1 MAVLLLGAR
10 KSKIEVVLLTYMEP
24 RSEGQ
29 KVKNLLWQNRV
40 ENLIFII
47 LGRFSVEKTQFRR
60 LKTIFSEMVDF
71 RIGPL
76 LTSL

>member
-29 KVKNLLWQNRV
+29 RVKNSLWQNRV
-40 ENLIFII
+40 KNLIFII
-47 LGRFSVEKTQFRR
+47 FARKDSI
-60 LKTIFSEMVDF
+60 LKTLDHF
-71 RIGPL
+71 
-76 LTSL
+76 